1 MTEIDLADGAY
12 TAVVDTV
19 EDGLAT
25 VFFERDGDDV
35 GNAVLDADRLPRGGM
50 RMRSWTYGSRTD
62 RSRPRPTI
70 PNGLRPGPTP
80 PKTGSTGCLNGRQ
93 KTTRV
98 IRHFT
103 GAASDDV
110 EFTAGAELA
119 KSVN

>member
-35 GNAVLDADRLPRGGM
+35 GNAVLDADRLPSEGRHADAILDV
-50 RMRSWTYGSRTD
+50 RIEDGSIAAAT
-62 RSRPRPTI
+62 TI

-93 KTTRV
+93 KTTRSNPPLHGSRV
-98 IRHFT
+98 
-103 GAASDDV
+103 
-110 EFTAGAELA
+110 
-119 KSVN
+119 

>member
-25 VFFERDGDDV
+25 VFFVTAMTWATPSSTPIDSRV
-35 GNAVLDADRLPRGGM
+35 RGGM

-93 KTTRV
+93 KTTRSNPPLHGSRV
-98 IRHFT
+98 
-103 GAASDDV
+103 
-110 EFTAGAELA
+110 
-119 KSVN
+119 